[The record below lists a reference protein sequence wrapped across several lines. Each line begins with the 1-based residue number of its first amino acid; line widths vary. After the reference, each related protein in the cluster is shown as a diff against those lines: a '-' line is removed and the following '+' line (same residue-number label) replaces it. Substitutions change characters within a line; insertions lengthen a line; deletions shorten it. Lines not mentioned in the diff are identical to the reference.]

1 MASIT
6 RRSRGRHMVIIAV
19 LGGLIVGG
27 AVFAAI
33 KNNGKASDEKYTRL
47 KIG

>member
-1 MASIT
+1 
-6 RRSRGRHMVIIAV
+6 MVLIAV

-33 KNNGKASDEKYTRL
+33 KNNGKLSDKNYTKL
-47 KIG
+47 NIG

>member
-1 MASIT
+1 
-6 RRSRGRHMVIIAV
+6 
-19 LGGLIVGG
+19 VGG